1 VDEEEII
8 RQPVDGRYE
17 GSTHRHDPGDPAQE
31 PPGWSERPGPTSE
44 PPPANTIDREQER
57 ERRQGPIEEYAHGE
71 IRAYHGIVNKWL
83 LVVYAI
89 LAVWGIYYLF
99 TYWGGLGP
107 GLAR

>member
-1 VDEEEII
+1 MAGRGE
-8 RQPVDGRYE
+8 QPTAGAQAGP
-17 GSTHRHDPGDPAQE
+17 GSDP
-31 PPGWSERPGPTSE
+31 T
-44 PPPANTIDREQER
+44 NREHTR
-57 ERRQGPIEEYAHGE
+57 GPIEGYAAGE

-99 TYWGGLGP
+99 KYWGGLGP